1 MEMGGAGIKLII
13 SLIIFGVAAQAAFVF
28 IPIYVAVYDFTSK
41 VDNLLQYG
49 IGLELPIKDENLTVD
64 RTRSKLTVK
73 AEFTVPVKTLF
84 YTYHWQVST
93 EKSYPLF

>member
-1 MEMGGAGIKLII
+1 M
-13 SLIIFGVAAQAAFVF
+13 AQAAFVF

-41 VDNLLQYG
+41 VDKEAQFGSQKSNTAIRKGLLQYG
-49 IGLELPIKDENLTVD
+49 LGLELPIKDENLKVD

-84 YTYHWQVST
+84 YTYQWQVST